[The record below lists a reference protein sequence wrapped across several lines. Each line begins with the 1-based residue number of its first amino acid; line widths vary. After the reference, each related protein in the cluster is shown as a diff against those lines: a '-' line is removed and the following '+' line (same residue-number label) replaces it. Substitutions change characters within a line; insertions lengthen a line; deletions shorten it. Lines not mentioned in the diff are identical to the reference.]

1 MCFVRSY
8 KISIPAWSVGTCL
21 SMKSS
26 PQTVLF
32 DAATIFGGIIQEG
45 KPKPGDSL
53 PSNKRDEMKALTE
66 QTRRTVKVRFN
77 NFTFILNTNHLRL
90 RAAETVNDVVFL
102 RMLPWQ
108 HAFPIYRYIKA
119 YLRGHLYIT

>member
-1 MCFVRSY
+1 MLIVRSY
-8 KISIPAWSVGTCL
+8 NISIPAWSVGTCL

-53 PSNKRDEMKALTE
+53 PSNKRDWGYAPPMQPNAVRYGLSK
-66 QTRRTVKVRFN
+66 RT
-77 NFTFILNTNHLRL
+77 I
-90 RAAETVNDVVFL
+90 VN
-102 RMLPWQ
+102 RW
-108 HAFPIYRYIKA
+108 
-119 YLRGHLYIT
+119 

>member
-8 KISIPAWSVGTCL
+8 NISIPAWSVGTCL

-77 NFTFILNTNHLRL
+77 NFIFVFRL
-90 RAAETVNDVVFL
+90 ETVNDVVFL
-102 RMLPWQ
+102 CMLPWQ
-108 HAFPIYRYIKA
+108 HAFPI
-119 YLRGHLYIT
+119 

>member
-1 MCFVRSY
+1 MLIVRSY
-8 KISIPAWSVGTCL
+8 NISIPAWSVGACL

-66 QTRRTVKVRFN
+66 KTRRTVKVRFN
-77 NFTFILNTNHLRL
+77 ISYSFLILIILGLRPGKQPS
-90 RAAETVNDVVFL
+90 
-102 RMLPWQ
+102 MM
-108 HAFPIYRYIKA
+108 
-119 YLRGHLYIT
+119 

>member
-1 MCFVRSY
+1 
-8 KISIPAWSVGTCL
+8 
-21 SMKSS
+21 MKSS

-77 NFTFILNTNHLRL
+77 NFTFVLNTNRL
-90 RAAETVNDVVFL
+90 TVMPGPGWPGGHCPRPPPPNI
-102 RMLPWQ
+102 WQ
-108 HAFPIYRYIKA
+108 IS
-119 YLRGHLYIT
+119 

>member
-1 MCFVRSY
+1 M
-8 KISIPAWSVGTCL
+8 GTCL

-66 QTRRTVKVRFN
+66 KTRRTVKVRFN
-77 NFTFILNTNHLRL
+77 NLIFVLNTNHLRL
-90 RAAETVNDVVFL
+90 RTGETINDVVVYRGSMHFL
-102 RMLPWQ
+102 SSYVMHR
-108 HAFPIYRYIKA
+108 K
-119 YLRGHLYIT
+119 ITLLTVLSVRT

>member
-1 MCFVRSY
+1 MLIVRSY
-8 KISIPAWSVGTCL
+8 NISIPAWSVGTCL

-66 QTRRTVKVRFN
+66 KTRRTVKVRFN
-77 NFTFILNTNHLRL
+77 NFIFVLNTNHLRL
-90 RAAETVNDVVFL
+90 RTGETINDVVVYRGSMHFL
-102 RMLPWQ
+102 STGPPECMR
-108 HAFPIYRYIKA
+108 
-119 YLRGHLYIT
+119 T

>member
-1 MCFVRSY
+1 
-8 KISIPAWSVGTCL
+8 
-21 SMKSS
+21 MKSS

-66 QTRRTVKVRFN
+66 KTRRTVKVRFN
-77 NFTFILNTNHLRL
+77 NFIFVLNTNHLRL
-90 RAAETVNDVVFL
+90 RTGETINDVVVYRGSMHFL
-102 RMLPWQ
+102 STGPPECMR
-108 HAFPIYRYIKA
+108 
-119 YLRGHLYIT
+119 T

>member
-1 MCFVRSY
+1 
-8 KISIPAWSVGTCL
+8 
-21 SMKSS
+21 MKSS

-66 QTRRTVKVRFN
+66 KTRRTVKVRFN
-77 NFTFILNTNHLRL
+77 NFIFVLNTNHLRL
-90 RAAETVNDVVFL
+90 GAGETVNDVV
-102 RMLPWQ
+102 
-108 HAFPIYRYIKA
+108 IKRWSEA
-119 YLRGHLYIT
+119 ESFTIFENHVYSH